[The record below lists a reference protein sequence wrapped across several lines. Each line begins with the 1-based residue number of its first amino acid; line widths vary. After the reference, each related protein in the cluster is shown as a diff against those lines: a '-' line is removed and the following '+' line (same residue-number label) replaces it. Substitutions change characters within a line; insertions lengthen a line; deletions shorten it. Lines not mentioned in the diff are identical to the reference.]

1 MDVLDE
7 VPLSLRNGCGK
18 QHKCPPDRYS
28 NLTGSDWAGLAG
40 VVIGGVGGVV
50 KSQNELKATQAN
62 ANAINTQSAAN
73 VEIAKLNAL
82 TAQTMANGGVN
93 SAGTVTNKGLSTGTI
108 AAIVIGGV
116 VVLGATIYAITR

>member
-18 QHKCPPDRYS
+18 PACGDKKYS

-50 KSQNELKATQAN
+50 KSQNDRKATEAQ
-62 ANAINTQSAAN
+62 ANAINNQSAAN
-73 VEIAKLNAL
+73 VEIARLNAL
-82 TAQTMANGGVN
+82 AAQNMSSGGA
-93 SAGTVTNKGLSTGTI
+93 SSIPGAKTGLSTG
-108 AAIVIGGV
+108 AIVGIAIGALAV
-116 VVLGATIYAITR
+116 VGAIIYSVTRN